1 MFYLPHDLLHCSREL
16 YINTS
21 NFCNAPDKFAV
32 PSLNGNDCAPNIYT
46 QNSNESKNRTYKYGI
61 TFISYRY
68 LNFVYV
74 DIRCG
79 QHNHDR

>member
-1 MFYLPHDLLHCSREL
+1 LPFNDGTANLSAALQKLLVLMYSSL
-16 YINTS
+16 LQ
-21 NFCNAPDKFAV
+21 CNV

-61 TFISYRY
+61 TFIIYRY